1 MTEHRSKP
9 YEELPAWEKKLRRD
23 REAKRKAA
31 AKEKR
36 AQDRLRFMIGERVG
50 LAFPELMQVSLSE
63 DSVEFQKLDAALV
76 YLKAHPD
83 VLQPHD
89 NVVQHRRAYTK

>member
-9 YEELPAWEKKLRRD
+9 YDELPDWEKKLRRD

-31 AKEKR
+31 AKQKR
-36 AQDRLRFMIGERVG
+36 TQDRLRFKIGERVG
-50 LAFPELMQVSLSE
+50 LAFPELMQVCLSE
-63 DSVEFQKLDAALV
+63 DSVELQKLDAALA
-76 YLKAHPD
+76 YLKAHQE

-89 NVVQHRRAYTK
+89 NVGQHRRAYTK